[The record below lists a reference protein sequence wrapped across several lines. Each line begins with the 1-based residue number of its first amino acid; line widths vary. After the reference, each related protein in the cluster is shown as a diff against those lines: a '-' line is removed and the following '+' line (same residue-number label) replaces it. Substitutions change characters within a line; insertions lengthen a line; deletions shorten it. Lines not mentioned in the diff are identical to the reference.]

1 MKILSTENKIN
12 TVATRYGKNLLLHSY
27 KSFYCTRI
35 LYVVRMKKSDN
46 SYQNGV
52 VTYTYTKI
60 KTVILVK

>member
-12 TVATRYGKNLLLHSY
+12 TVATRYGKNLLLHLY

-46 SYQNGV
+46 S
-52 VTYTYTKI
+52 
-60 KTVILVK
+60 